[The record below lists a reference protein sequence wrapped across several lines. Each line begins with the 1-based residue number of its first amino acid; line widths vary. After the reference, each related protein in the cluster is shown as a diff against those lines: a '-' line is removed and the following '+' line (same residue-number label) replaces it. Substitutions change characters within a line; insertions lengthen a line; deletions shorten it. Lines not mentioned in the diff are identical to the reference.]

1 MKELRKEDLLNAVA
15 TYNADPYSVDDI
27 DMAEELYNDIFGNYE
42 EVEDA
47 DEAIEAAE
55 KLDIKPN
62 MEYKH
67 IYQFNGGY
75 FVLNKDIILH

>member
-1 MKELRKEDLLNAVA
+1 MKELTKEDLLNAVA

-47 DEAIEAAE
+47 D
-55 KLDIKPN
+55 
-62 MEYKH
+62 
-67 IYQFNGGY
+67 
-75 FVLNKDIILH
+75 

>member
-1 MKELRKEDLLNAVA
+1 MKELTKEDLLNAVA
-15 TYNADPYSVDDI
+15 TYNVDPYCVEDM
-27 DMAEELYNDIFGNYE
+27 DMAEELYIDIMGNYE
-42 EVEDA
+42 EVKDP
-47 DEAIEAAE
+47 DEAAEAAE

-67 IYQFNGGY
+67 IYQFYGGY